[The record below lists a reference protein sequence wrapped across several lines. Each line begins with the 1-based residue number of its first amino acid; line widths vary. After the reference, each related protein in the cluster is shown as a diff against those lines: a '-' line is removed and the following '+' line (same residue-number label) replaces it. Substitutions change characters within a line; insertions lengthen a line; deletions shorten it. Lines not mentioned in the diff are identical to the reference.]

1 MDKLGNLFALKQHK
15 RNLTKLHQV
24 LKRGTFYHESR
35 VEEYPVPAHS
45 GLTIE
50 YDELRESVKS
60 LWRKQS
66 PSDPPLKIVAF
77 VIPRGDLAPSDYFIL
92 SHNNY
97 QPILDNL
104 CLYESRVVFYELEYS
119 HTPGGT
125 LSSVFNEYV
134 VMPKDISEGMVAPRG
149 SCRSSISKTE
159 ADCKIKLNS
168 IVFV

>member
-1 MDKLGNLFALKQHK
+1 MDKLGNLFALKQHR

-35 VEEYPVPAHS
+35 VEEYP
-45 GLTIE
+45 IE

-66 PSDPPLKIVAF
+66 PSEPPLKIVAF

-134 VMPKDISEGMVAPRG
+134 VMPKDISEGMIAPRG
-149 SCRSSISKTE
+149 SCRSSISETE
-159 ADCKIKLNS
+159 VDCIIKLNS